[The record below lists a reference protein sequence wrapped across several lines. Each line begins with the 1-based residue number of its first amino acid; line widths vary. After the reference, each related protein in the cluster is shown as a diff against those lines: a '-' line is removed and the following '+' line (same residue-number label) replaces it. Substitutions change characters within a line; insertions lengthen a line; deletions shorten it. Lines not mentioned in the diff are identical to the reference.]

1 LTDTLSH
8 TSEPKALGRTTA
20 TISRRE
26 LRTERA
32 RVICRPN
39 PMAVEPRTPLRDAL
53 ATMRGR
59 RGEAL
64 LVIDG
69 QRLAGIFTERDVLRR
84 VLGRDIDMGRP
95 VSEFMTVEPGTLPA
109 DAPLIDALRTMQAG
123 GYRNLPLVEPDGRV
137 VGVLRQHDLLE
148 YIAEAFPQEIL
159 NLPPRPH
166 QQLEEQ
172 EGA

>member
-1 LTDTLSH
+1 LTHTLSPQ
-8 TSEPKALGRTTA
+8 EPKALGRTAA

-32 RVICRPN
+32 RVIARPN
-39 PMAVEPRTPLRDAL
+39 PPSVAPQTPLSEAL
-53 ATMRGR
+53 ATMRAR
-59 RGEAL
+59 KGEPL
-64 LVIDG
+64 LVLDAG
-69 QRLAGIFTERDVLRR
+69 RLVGIFTERDVLRR
-84 VLGRDIDMGRP
+84 VLGRHADASRP
-95 VSEFMTVEPGTLPA
+95 VSEFMTADPGTLSA
-109 DAPLIDALRTMQAG
+109 DAPLIEALRMMETG
-123 GYRNLPLVEPDGRV
+123 GYRNLPLVEADGRV

-166 QQLEEQ
+166 QLADEA